1 MVAGSGP
8 PGLGSWETICG
19 TKGVGKLGGA
29 LPAMV
34 AAARSRCSQTSWVTA
49 GGKLFEQ
56 FPGERDKPRML
67 AEIENKIATSIGG
80 FRERRDEWG

>member
-1 MVAGSGP
+1 MV
-8 PGLGSWETICG
+8 
-19 TKGVGKLGGA
+19 GA
-29 LPAMV
+29 ASQSRFPSRHYQPQSAFWFK
-34 AAARSRCSQTSWVTA
+34 SRCSQTSWVTA